1 MTIRNG
7 GAERARALARLLLVI
22 TLLPFSAAAE
32 TRYPDRLW
40 GADLLLLL
48 EAGPGLLDP
57 SLPLDV
63 PPPPGPEETR
73 SELDRMLLLS
83 ARLRDPETRAR
94 IALEADADPRALLLS
109 EGLIPD
115 QIRAPALWG
124 LLELT
129 LEEATYFALREK
141 RRFSRLRPSMIAPEL
156 GTTLPNPP
164 HPAYPSGHAT
174 QMYALAGALSRVRPS
189 CAEAY
194 RLFAAGVALRR
205 EIAGVHFPSDTRAG
219 ERLAAS
225 LLPGLLS
232 LPAPSELLARARRE
246 VSALEMPTACAS
258 EGGLR

>member
-1 MTIRNG
+1 
-7 GAERARALARLLLVI
+7 VI
-22 TLLPFSAAAE
+22 ALLPSLAAAE
-32 TRYPDRLW
+32 ARYPDRLW

-57 SLPLDV
+57 NLPLDV
-63 PPPPGPEETR
+63 PPPPGHEETR

-109 EGLIPD
+109 AGLIPD
-115 QIRAPALWG
+115 RFEAPALWG
-124 LLELT
+124 LLELA
-129 LEEATYFALREK
+129 LKEATYFTLREK
-141 RRFSRLRPSMIAPEL
+141 RRFSRLRPSMIALEL
-156 GTTLPNPP
+156 GTTIPNPP
-164 HPAYPSGHAT
+164 HPAYPSGHAA
-174 QMYALAGALSRVRPS
+174 QMYALAGTLSRVRPG

-225 LLPGLLS
+225 LLPRLLS
-232 LPAPSELLARARRE
+232 LPEPSDLLARARRE
-246 VSALEMPTACAS
+246 VISRGVPAACS
-258 EGGLR
+258 PEEGLR